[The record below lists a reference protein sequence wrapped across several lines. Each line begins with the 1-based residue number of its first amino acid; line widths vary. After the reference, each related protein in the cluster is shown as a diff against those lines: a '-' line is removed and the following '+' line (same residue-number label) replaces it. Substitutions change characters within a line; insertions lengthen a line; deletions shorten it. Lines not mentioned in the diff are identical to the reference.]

1 MGAVRGYI
9 RALGDRQLRGQAV
22 RVALVVGS
30 VLFVI
35 NHGAATLDRTM
46 SRQRWVS
53 ALLTYLVP
61 YSVSIHG
68 QYVARRRYGVRGN
81 APAWQVVVSGIKRS

>member
-1 MGAVRGYI
+1 MHAVRGYI
-9 RALGDRQLRGQAV
+9 RALGDRQLMGQAI

-35 NHGAATLDRTM
+35 NHGAATLDRNM

-68 QYVARRRYGVRGN
+68 QYVARRRYRIQGN
-81 APAWQVVVSGIKRS
+81 APVRQVVASGIKRP